1 MIIRG
6 MAEAPR
12 VQLRLAGFQEFM
24 THGSTFPDMD
34 GGKDLDDSAGYRE
47 ICGGPSASIGK
58 IWFD

>member
-12 VQLRLAGFQEFM
+12 VQLRLARFYEFM
-24 THGSTFPDMD
+24 THEFVFPDMG
-34 GGKDLDDSAGYRE
+34 GGKDLEDGAGCKE

-58 IWFD
+58 IRSN